1 MMKMVKWQ
9 ETRKTQYDSAATS
22 EWKVEEKIFSSFKM
36 EKKLNGLQNSL
47 QKTAIF
53 LILNFQFMIRI
64 SQLIKGKQNSH

>member
-9 ETRKTQYDSAATS
+9 ETRKTQYDSAVTS
-22 EWKVEEKIFSSFKM
+22 EWKVEKKNFSSFKM
-36 EKKLNGLQNSL
+36 EKKFKGLQNSL
-47 QKTAIF
+47 QKTAIS